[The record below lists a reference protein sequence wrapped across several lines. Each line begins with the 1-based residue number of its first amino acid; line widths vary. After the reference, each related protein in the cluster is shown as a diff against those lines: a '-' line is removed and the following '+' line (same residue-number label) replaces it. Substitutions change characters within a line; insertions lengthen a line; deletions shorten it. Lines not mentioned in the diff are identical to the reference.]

1 MPRFFMILSFVSLIY
16 SCRNEESSQ
25 KIPEE
30 LISETPPKTEIKPG
44 KADLSNPVLM
54 YGTDIGTLFKTYYK
68 VGDFASML
76 RYTDKGTVQRYGKDS
91 LMKIYRKLDLGFDM
105 RLKNMTVEGNEKI
118 LHYETQIQAT
128 KEVKRLHVVIEDDT
142 ARIIPENL
150 RSGDI
155 FE

>member
-1 MPRFFMILSFVSLIY
+1 
-16 SCRNEESSQ
+16 
-25 KIPEE
+25 
-30 LISETPPKTEIKPG
+30 
-44 KADLSNPVLM
+44 M